1 MLVGHYNILV
11 KFEYQGQGVKVKV
24 MVTKK
29 QTFSLILDDT
39 FQTKWPIN
47 LNFGMLPYLGQVWV
61 LSS

>member
-11 KFEYQGQGVKVKV
+11 KFEYQGQGVKV

-39 FQTKWPIN
+39 FQTNWPIN
-47 LNFGMLPYLGQVWV
+47 LIFGMLPYLGQVWV